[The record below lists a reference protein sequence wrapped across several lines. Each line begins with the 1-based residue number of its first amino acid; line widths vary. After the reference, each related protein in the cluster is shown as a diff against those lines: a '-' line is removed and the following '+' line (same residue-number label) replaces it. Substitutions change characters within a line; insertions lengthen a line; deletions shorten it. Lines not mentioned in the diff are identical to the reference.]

1 MTTVL
6 SIPPGRPEDI
16 SMDYDLLREEG
27 IRHLEELASKIW
39 TDLNAH
45 DPGITILEVLCYALV
60 DLGYRANLPIEELL
74 AGPNG
79 ESDFFSISESLPN
92 GPVTS
97 KDYRKLLID
106 IEQVKNAWLYKY
118 YNSPINGEPQ
128 PLNGLYHLLLELD
141 DGIHAESKAAKRI
154 IKAVKSRYHQHRNL
168 AEDLGRISV
177 VRDCPFCFCLDLEVE
192 PGLNTAEVVAQV
204 MFNLQEWVA
213 PTPRFHS
220 FLELREA
227 GVACEDILDGPL
239 LKNGFLPDAELARS
253 PLRRKLYLSDVVHV
267 IMETEGVISIRDIK
281 WKKVGE
287 GEGPNGN
294 EFTNAICLD
303 FEDCQSGPSAGDDPC
318 RYFYQPYLDL
328 CCSRINV
335 NVGLISEA
343 YGEDDYKEELDLL
356 HLERDIPVDT
366 SVPRPAKG
374 RYREDLAD
382 YASVQ
387 TEFPENYAL
396 GEDGLP
402 TSADALRR
410 AQVKQLRTYLAFFD
424 QILAAYL
431 QQLAGVRDL
440 LSVKQ
445 DPDAP
450 TYLYSTL
457 CEVPGMEELVAD
469 FVVYD
474 LSDERVEA
482 WIEANEPADE
492 LANRLRNLPNTI
504 AARRPIGQSIF
515 EQMMISQLGL
525 ARWRQQGSVL
535 NAAFRTEP
543 TTEDWMSFCEAG
555 EGVYFD
561 SLGSLAES
569 PNQSRLRRNR
579 IMDHLLARFGEQFTQ
594 YSLELFST
602 RVERENDPNTI
613 DFQEYLGHKAD
624 FLCEL
629 PTLISERARAF
640 NYRQKHPTTG
650 EQQVWNTDNVP
661 GLKKRVSRLLGIDD
675 YSARSLQCDPGYDLR
690 IRKGESRSGLPN
702 YQLILV
708 NREDN
713 KVLSESLLNFQSPFL
728 LSAGVDLTF

>member
-1 MTTVL
+1 
-6 SIPPGRPEDI
+6 
-16 SMDYDLLREEG
+16 
-27 IRHLEELASKIW
+27 
-39 TDLNAH
+39 
-45 DPGITILEVLCYALV
+45 
-60 DLGYRANLPIEELL
+60 
-74 AGPNG
+74 
-79 ESDFFSISESLPN
+79 
-92 GPVTS
+92 
-97 KDYRKLLID
+97 
-106 IEQVKNAWLYKY
+106 
-118 YNSPINGEPQ
+118 
-128 PLNGLYHLLLELD
+128 
-141 DGIHAESKAAKRI
+141 
-154 IKAVKSRYHQHRNL
+154 
-168 AEDLGRISV
+168 
-177 VRDCPFCFCLDLEVE
+177 
-192 PGLNTAEVVAQV
+192 
-204 MFNLQEWVA
+204 
-213 PTPRFHS
+213 
-220 FLELREA
+220 
-227 GVACEDILDGPL
+227 
-239 LKNGFLPDAELARS
+239 
-253 PLRRKLYLSDVVHV
+253 
-267 IMETEGVISIRDIK
+267 
-281 WKKVGE
+281 
-287 GEGPNGN
+287 
-294 EFTNAICLD
+294 LD

-713 KVLSESLLNFQSPFL
+713 KVLLESKVYSSRQKKRALEIQETFRQLIDNREYYRLKSVNGKWQVIFKAPVPPDGGEQAIEKLKSPMFNSEALALQWQTAIMEIIEGEDCQREGFHLVEHLLLRPNDSGDTLLDLKGCTEDFDDQYSFVVTVVLPDWPRRFQDVDFRRYVEQLFRREAPAHIYLRFCWQGKDSLQEFERAFQRWRIALAECEPDECEVNTWANRL
-728 LSAGVDLTF
+728 IDWMNNVDCPCATTAETSSTFCEGREESDGEGPATSTGRTPTYRNPDSQANTHKTARQ